1 MAQAR
6 LLGDRYL
13 LDGLVGSGGMAEVY
27 RARDLRLNRIIA
39 VKTLRS
45 ELASDQVLRE
55 RFRREAQSAASLSHR
70 AIIAVHD
77 TGEDMAGPVGL
88 PYIVMEYQDG
98 RTLDVLLRDG
108 GRLRPGTALEITDGI
123 LDALDYSHRNGIV
136 HRDIKPSNVMVTQT
150 GDVKV
155 MDFGIARSMSG
166 SQSTLTQTA
175 EVVGTAQY
183 MSPEQARGERVDAR
197 SDLYSLGCLL
207 YELLTGRP
215 PFTGDSAV
223 AIAYQ
228 HVRQSPAPP
237 SEADSEIPHWADAI
251 VLKAMA
257 KTPADRYQNA
267 AQMRA
272 DIRSAL
278 SAPPLVPSP
287 TGLPQQTQPPGG
299 RPIPGEP
306 GSTVGKPPRPRR
318 QRGVMW
324 LLAGLAVLAAAVAF
338 AYLQFAGGGGKR
350 YAVPEVSGLT
360 RQQAGQ
366 KITADHLRPQFLNR
380 PSQTVPKELVIGT
393 SPAGR
398 TVVAEGTV
406 VRVFVSAGQHQVPV
420 PDVRG
425 EDVGTARA
433 TLTHAGLN
441 SRPQKDST
449 STAPANTVTRQSPP
463 AGANVPPGT
472 TVTIWVATGGTGVLG
487 TRVQDVTGDPAGK
500 AKIILTRQGFT
511 VQEVKRPGRPSTPAG
526 TVYRQTPA
534 AGTLLAPGTTVTI
547 YVEPTTQ
554 PPPSIVAAPA
564 ALTVPQGFSGIFDV
578 MLSAAPAAT
587 VTVTVS
593 RTSGNTGLSV
603 GSGATLTFTPANWD
617 TAQQVTV
624 AADPSNVG
632 PATFTATAAGYQHAT
647 VSVTETPASSTTSP
661 AAGGGS

>member
-13 LDGLVGSGGMAEVY
+13 LDALVGSGGMAEVY

-88 PYIVMEYQDG
+88 PYIVMEYHDG

-108 GRLRPGTALEITDGI
+108 TRLRPDMALEITDGI
-123 LDALDYSHRNGIV
+123 LDALDYSHRHGIV
-136 HRDIKPSNVMVTQT
+136 HRDIKPSNVMVTRA

-228 HVRQSPAPP
+228 HVRQRPAPP
-237 SEADSEIPHWADAI
+237 SEMDPEIPHWADAI

-257 KTPADRYQNA
+257 KTPAARYQTA

-278 SAPPLVPSP
+278 SAPPVATGP
-287 TGLPQQTQPPGG
+287 TPAG
-299 RPIPGEP
+299 PIPGEP
-306 GSTVGKPPRPRR
+306 GGTVGKPPRPRR
-318 QRGVMW
+318 RRGMMW
-324 LLAGLAVLAAAVAF
+324 LLAGLAALAAVVAF
-338 AYLQFAGGGGKR
+338 AYLQFAGDGGKR
-350 YAVPEVSGLT
+350 YAVPEVRGLT

-366 KITADHLRPQFLNR
+366 KITADHLRPQFVNR
-380 PSQTVPKELVIGT
+380 PSQTVPEDVVIGT

-398 TVVAEGTV
+398 TVVAAGTV
-406 VRVFVSAGQHQVPV
+406 IRVVVSAGQHQVPV
-420 PDVRG
+420 PDVKG

-441 SRPQKDST
+441 SRAQKDST

-463 AGANVPPGT
+463 AGANVPPDS
-472 TVTIWVATGGTGVLG
+472 TVTIWVSAGGTGVLG
-487 TRVQDVTGDPAGK
+487 ARVQDVTGDPAGK
-500 AKIILTRQGFT
+500 AKMILRRQGFT
-511 VQEVKRPGRPSTPAG
+511 VKEVKRPGRPSTPAG

-547 YVEPTTQ
+547 YVEPATQ
-554 PPPSIVAAPA
+554 PPLSIGAAPA
-564 ALTVPQGFSGIFDV
+564 ALTVPQGSIGTFSV
-578 MLSAAPAAT
+578 TLSAAPTTT

-593 RTSGNTGLSV
+593 RTFGNTGLAVS
-603 GSGATLTFTPANWD
+603 SGATLTFTPSNWD
-617 TAQQVTV
+617 TAQQVTIT
-624 AADPSNVG
+624 ADPSSAG
-632 PATFTATAAGYQHAT
+632 PAKFTAAAAGYQPAAVT
-647 VSVTETPASSTTSP
+647 VTETPASSTTSP